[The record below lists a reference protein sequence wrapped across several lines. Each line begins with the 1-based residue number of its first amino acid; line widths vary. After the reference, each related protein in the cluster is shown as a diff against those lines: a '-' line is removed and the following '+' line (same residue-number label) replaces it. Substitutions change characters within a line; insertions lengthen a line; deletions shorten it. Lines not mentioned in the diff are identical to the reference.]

1 MEHEI
6 TKRMNPFNDVPDKQ
20 ALDDLIKR
28 LFTDD
33 ENTEVDR
40 DFYGPDIHNVVLG
53 WNAATDHAR
62 SNIANWRTRAG
73 AWQDSAGNWVSG
85 RDVLHAGSTGFCL
98 EARDIAPSEQ
108 QYYVLICAAEDRGE
122 KYPMTQTFWT
132 REQ

>member
-6 TKRMNPFNDVPDKQ
+6 TK
-20 ALDDLIKR
+20 
-28 LFTDD
+28 
-33 ENTEVDR
+33 
-40 DFYGPDIHNVVLG
+40 
-53 WNAATDHAR
+53 
-62 SNIANWRTRAG
+62 WRKRAG